1 MAPSLRDPA
10 AALRGNQIICIAL
23 ILGQVMFGLVIAF
36 VHSWGEWNAAPDPEL
51 AGIIR
56 IVGVAFG
63 MVSVPA
69 AVFLRRTVW
78 RKGRDLFD
86 DTVLQSYFA
95 GNLAF
100 FAILEGAG
108 LLNLTFWLITAEPIP
123 YVVVTAV
130 LIVFGLVNLP
140 RQPTA

>member
-23 ILGQVMFGLVIAF
+23 VLGQVMFGLVIAF
-36 VHSWGEWNAAPDPEL
+36 LHSWGEWNAAPDPEL
-51 AGIIR
+51 AGIFR
-56 IVGVAFG
+56 IVGVAVG
-63 MVSVPA
+63 VMSVPA
-69 AVFLRRTVW
+69 AVFLRRTIW
-78 RKGRDLFD
+78 RKGVNLSDAA
-86 DTVLQSYFA
+86 VLQSYLA

-108 LLNLTFWLITAEPIP
+108 LLNLTLWLITAESIP
-123 YVVVTAV
+123 YVAVTAV
-130 LIVFGLVNLP
+130 LIVIGLLNLP